1 MADVQLEN
9 GYTQMANEILEQM
22 ARIKLSATQY
32 RLLFVIWRYTY
43 GFKRKGH
50 HLSLKFLSQATGCD
64 HRQIQRE
71 LKSLEERKVIIQD
84 IKSGSYRKI
93 SFNKN
98 HDAWI
103 GKAAIDKTAIGEIDI
118 GEIDSGNI
126 GENVKASLG
135 ETDNQERK
143 KENIK
148 ETNNEHMDQPNP
160 TKEFEKYFGLHQ
172 SGVFSNQIKE
182 WVENSLFQEPEAIIC
197 EVINRA
203 KLNSPKQPVKYI
215 QSILVSLHNL
225 GLFTLTAV
233 QDYNAKFDQ
242 KVKHVNKS
250 PQQISLKRPDHW
262 KEPEPLTNE
271 DLFKLRELE
280 AEMPY

>member
-9 GYTQMANEILEQM
+9 GYTMMANEIFEQM
-22 ARIKLSATQY
+22 ARIKLSPTQY

-43 GFKRKGH
+43 GFKRKEH
-50 HLSLKFLSQATGCD
+50 RLSLKFLSQATGCD
-64 HRQIQRE
+64 LRQIQRE
-71 LKSLEERKVIIQD
+71 LKSLEERRVIIQD

-98 HDAWI
+98 HDTWI
-103 GKAAIDKTAIGEIDI
+103 GKTAIGKTTI
-118 GEIDSGNI
+118 GEIDSGDI

-148 ETNNEHMDQPNP
+148 ETNDEHMDQPNP
-160 TKEFEKYFGLHQ
+160 SKEFEKYFGLLQ
-172 SGVFSNQIKE
+172 SGAFSNQIKE
-182 WVENSLFQEPEAIIC
+182 WVHNSRFQEPEAIIC
-197 EVINRA
+197 EVIKRA

-215 QSILVSLHNL
+215 QSILVSLHNS

-233 QDYNAKFDQ
+233 QDFNAKFDQ

-262 KEPEPLTNE
+262 NEPETLTDE
-271 DLFKLRELE
+271 DLFKLREIE